1 VRPRGNIEQLAS
13 GSLRVYAGVDV
24 LTGRDLYLKQT
35 IKAGP
40 DAMVLA
46 QRNLQEFN
54 RLVQEG
60 RQSKTNASL
69 RLLVE
74 RHLEVADIERRGKES
89 LTCYLRK
96 HIAPLLGEHPIGS
109 INAQLLDSFYAE
121 LRRCRDHCEGRPRV
135 DHHQAAGDHRL

>member
-1 VRPRGNIEQLAS
+1 MVRGMNGQAGADGYPGRMRGSGGPLLDACVHGGNIEQLAS

-60 RQSKTNASL
+60 RQPKTNASL

-74 RHLEVADIERRGKES
+74 RHLEVADIERR
-89 LTCYLRK
+89 
-96 HIAPLLGEHPIGS
+96 A
-109 INAQLLDSFYAE
+109 
-121 LRRCRDHCEGRPRV
+121 RR
-135 DHHQAAGDHRL
+135 A